1 MTESEVRV
9 PSPLLTSYLHQDLIR
24 LLYPGDQSCGSDII
38 FWDQN
43 PALSLANVGSRSALD
58 FDPACFSKS
67 MLHRCPTLPLEE
79 VLYPL

>member
-1 MTESEVRV
+1 
-9 PSPLLTSYLHQDLIR
+9 
-24 LLYPGDQSCGSDII
+24 
-38 FWDQN
+38 
-43 PALSLANVGSRSALD
+43 LSLPNVGSRSALD